1 MKFIPRPSK
10 KIKKRIYFYFRVDV
24 VLRASVVLV
33 LELEVDA
40 PERVDLLSAT
50 FGAGLLAGFG
60 AGFAFGAG
68 FGAGAAL
75 CGFGAGAGWCTCFG
89 AGAGWCTCFGVE

>member
-1 MKFIPRPSK
+1 MFNLHYVRKNFAKNSFKFRGLQKNSPDMNFIPRPSK
-10 KIKKRIYFYFRVDV
+10 KLKNGSFYFRVDV
-24 VLRASVVLV
+24 VLRDSVVLV

-68 FGAGAAL
+68 F
-75 CGFGAGAGWCTCFG
+75 
-89 AGAGWCTCFGVE
+89 